1 MDKFPCYK
9 GLLPWTTKL
18 VQSGVYGPAEM
29 ERETKLKVVDLLPV
43 HLKLIVPFSLKFYQ
57 SFRRNITLAV
67 TLSLLCSNTFELKAA
82 HKKRMRSSLGAFFS

>member
-1 MDKFPCYK
+1 
-9 GLLPWTTKL
+9 
-18 VQSGVYGPAEM
+18 M

-43 HLKLIVPFSLKFYQ
+43 HLKLIVLFSLKFYQ

-82 HKKRMRSSLGAFFS
+82 HKKRMRSSLGAFFFLKRRKEGPKGKILSPFNCICIL